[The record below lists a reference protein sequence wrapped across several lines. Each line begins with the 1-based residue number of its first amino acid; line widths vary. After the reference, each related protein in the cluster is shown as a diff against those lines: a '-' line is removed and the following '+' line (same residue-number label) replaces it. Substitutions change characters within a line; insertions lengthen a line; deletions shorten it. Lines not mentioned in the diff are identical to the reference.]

1 MGVNNFNMSNI
12 DTELIELDH
21 QALFTM
27 ANWHDKQATILRER
41 AFTLA
46 SRAQDQNDIDRR
58 LKFLDRL
65 PDTVMKYLR
74 QGCTLSE
81 AQNKAAAHANCLLA
95 TVEARW
101 HKFIDVKDEKSLAKR
116 NRLIMDLAAL
126 NLTNQ
131 MIADRV
137 GLHPVSVS
145 RIISKE
151 KRSRLSFERGSL
163 VTEPH
168 ECSDI
173 PRNETAHPAPKLE
186 ICHVS

>member
-1 MGVNNFNMSNI
+1 MNNI
-12 DTELIELDH
+12 DTELVELDH

-41 AFTLA
+41 AYNLA
-46 SRAQDQNDIDRR
+46 SRAKAENDIDRR
-58 LKFLDRL
+58 LKMLDRL
-65 PDTVMKYLR
+65 PETVMKYLR

-81 AQNKAAAHANCLLA
+81 AQNKAAAHVNCLLA
-95 TVEARW
+95 TVEVRW
-101 HKFIDVKDEKSLAKR
+101 EKFITLKDERSQGQR
-116 NRLIMDLAAL
+116 NRLIMDLAEL
-126 NLTNQ
+126 GHTNAQ
-131 MIADRV
+131 IGERV

-151 KRSRLSFERGSL
+151 KRMRLSFERGAL
-163 VTEPH
+163 ITEPR

-173 PRNETAHPAPKLE
+173 TRNETTHTTPKLE